1 MKYAKESIKSEF
13 KHLFKQDLYKY
24 FLHLQ
29 NAPAC
34 PRPLLKIMWD
44 IINVFIH
51 QYSLYTFLVSLCYHT
66 ADLFNYF
73 DTQAGVWY
81 HLLESK
87 VP

>member
-1 MKYAKESIKSEF
+1 MFSF
-13 KHLFKQDLYKY
+13 
-24 FLHLQ
+24 
-29 NAPAC
+29 
-34 PRPLLKIMWD
+34 
-44 IINVFIH
+44 INT
-51 QYSLYTFLVSLCYHT
+51 LYTPFLVSLCYHT